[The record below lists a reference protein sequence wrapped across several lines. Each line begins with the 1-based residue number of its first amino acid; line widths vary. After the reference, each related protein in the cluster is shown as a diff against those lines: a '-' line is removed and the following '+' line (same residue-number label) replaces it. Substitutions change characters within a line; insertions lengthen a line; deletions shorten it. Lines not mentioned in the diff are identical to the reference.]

1 MGNVGSENGSVIDTQ
16 CCATRNTRDRM
27 VDCGHDET
35 SGQNHESLPYDNRQE
50 EPNFRIEETS
60 DLYGVGL
67 VFRTTRDGKLVVSSF
82 IRDSSAFE
90 CGLVRDGGCTSH
102 FPVYPFSISCT
113 SQAPTQ
119 LSPSHAVSCSL
130 FLIYGF
136 RGSTKSI
143 TNSLA
148 IL

>member
-1 MGNVGSENGSVIDTQ
+1 
-16 CCATRNTRDRM
+16 M

-35 SGQNHESLPYDNRQE
+35 SGNHHESSAYDNRQE

-90 CGLVRDGGCTSH
+90 CGLVRDGGCQLTPET
-102 FPVYPFSISCT
+102 FFFFMKMATIQT
-113 SQAPTQ
+113 NQ
-119 LSPSHAVSCSL
+119 LSSL
-130 FLIYGF
+130 RFFL
-136 RGSTKSI
+136 
-143 TNSLA
+143 LA
-148 IL
+148 FDLCIQRNHTVH